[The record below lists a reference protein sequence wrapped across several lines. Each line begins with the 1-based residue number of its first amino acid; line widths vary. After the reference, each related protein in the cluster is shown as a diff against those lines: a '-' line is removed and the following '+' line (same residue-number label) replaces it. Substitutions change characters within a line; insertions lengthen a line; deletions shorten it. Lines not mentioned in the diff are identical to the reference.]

1 MRYII
6 REPSKAVKIART
18 LITDWKK
25 EHCIGIYLNARMRVE
40 KAELVSLGSV
50 NASLVHPR
58 ETFKPALINSATGV
72 IVLHNHPG
80 GDLEPSEDDLEV
92 TKRLK
97 KAGEI
102 LGIDLLDH
110 IIFSERKWLSM
121 KERKLI

>member
-1 MRYII
+1 M
-6 REPSKAVKIART
+6 K
-18 LITDWKK
+18 
-25 EHCIGIYLNARMRVE
+25 VE

-50 NASLVHPR
+50 NANLLHPR
-58 ETFKPALINSATGV
+58 ETFKPALINSAIGV
-72 IVLHNHPG
+72 IVLHNHPS